1 MDVEFSAISN
11 VMFDFLTETSRA
23 QNKDE
28 VLSSLGKV
36 CGHFGFS
43 CFAIS
48 GIPLPNERID
58 PYFVLSGWPVE
69 WFDRYLENNYVHIDP
84 VIHLSKT
91 RDRDFIWSD
100 ILRDQKLDRHGRRV
114 MSEASEFRMVD
125 GFSIPLHTATGIQ
138 SIISFA
144 AEKVDLCTSA
154 RRILYVISAYVLSLL
169 REHNAKEAKQKTK
182 DSPKIT
188 PRERE
193 IIQWCAAGKTAIETA
208 NILGRS
214 HRTIQNEIF
223 NIQRKL
229 DVVNAPQMVAESFR
243 LRILR

>member
-1 MDVEFSAISN
+1 MDAEFSAISN
-11 VMFDFLTETSRA
+11 VMFDFLTEASSARD
-23 QNKDE
+23 KDE
-28 VLSSLGKV
+28 VLSSLAKV
-36 CGHFGFS
+36 SGDFGFN

-91 RDRDFIWSD
+91 RDREFIWSD
-100 ILRDQKLDRHGRRV
+100 LLSDQKLDRHSRRV
-114 MSEASEFRMVD
+114 MNEASEFKMVD
-125 GFSIPLHTATGIQ
+125 GFSIPLHTATGFQ

-144 AEKVDLCTSA
+144 AEKVELSTSA
-154 RRILYVISAYVLSLL
+154 RRILYVISAYAHSLL
-169 REHNAKEAKQKTK
+169 REQIAKESKQKTK
-182 DSPKIT
+182 DQPRIT